1 MTKSIKSAIV
11 IGATG
16 LVGRELLKQLNQIE
30 SCEKITAIVRHE
42 DAELKFLEKVQQF
55 ILDDFLLLNDEDAN
69 GYSHAFSCLGTTL
82 KKAGSKQN
90 FYNVDYEMNAHFAD
104 LFETT
109 DTHYLLISAMG
120 ANAQSKIFY
129 NKVKGELENHIQS
142 LNLKYVSILR
152 PSLLLGER
160 QEQRTL
166 EDMTQKLYRKF
177 SHLVPNTFKYKP
189 VTAEQVAHTMVDAA
203 RTQTDKFEI
212 YDNLRIQ
219 TCK

>member
-42 DAELKFLEKVQQF
+42 DAELKSLKKVQQF

-203 RTQTDKFEI
+203 LTQTDKFEI

>member
-42 DAELKFLEKVQQF
+42 DVELKSLKKVKQF

-129 NKVKGELENHIQS
+129 NKVKGELENHIHS

-203 RTQTDKFEI
+203 LTQTDKFEI

>member
-1 MTKSIKSAIV
+1 M
-11 IGATG
+11 
-16 LVGRELLKQLNQIE
+16 
-30 SCEKITAIVRHE
+30 
-42 DAELKFLEKVQQF
+42 
-55 ILDDFLLLNDEDAN
+55 
-69 GYSHAFSCLGTTL
+69 
-82 KKAGSKQN
+82 
-90 FYNVDYEMNAHFAD
+90 
-104 LFETT
+104 
-109 DTHYLLISAMG
+109 
-120 ANAQSKIFY
+120 
-129 NKVKGELENHIQS
+129 KGELENHIQS
-142 LNLKYVSILR
+142 LNLKCVSILR

-160 QEQRTL
+160 QEQRAL

>member
-42 DAELKFLEKVQQF
+42 DAELKSLKKVQQF

-109 DTHYLLISAMG
+109 NTHYLLISAMG

-166 EDMTQKLYRKF
+166 EDMTQKLYQKF

>member
-42 DAELKFLEKVQQF
+42 DAKLKSLEKVQQF

-90 FYNVDYEMNAHFAD
+90 FYNIDYEMNAHFAD

>member
-42 DAELKFLEKVQQF
+42 DAELKSLEKVQQF

-120 ANAQSKIFY
+120 ANTQSKIFY

-203 RTQTDKFEI
+203 LTQTDKFEI

>member
-42 DAELKFLEKVQQF
+42 DVELKSLKKVQQF

-104 LFETT
+104 LFETI

-189 VTAEQVAHTMVDAA
+189 VTAEKVAHTMVDAA
-203 RTQTDKFEI
+203 LTQTDKFEI

>member
-1 MTKSIKSAIV
+1 MTKSIKSVIV
-11 IGATG
+11 VGATG

-42 DAELKFLEKVQQF
+42 DTELRSLEKVQQF
-55 ILDDFLLLNDEDAN
+55 ILDDFLLLNDEDVN

-142 LNLKYVSILR
+142 LKLKYVSILR

-166 EDMTQKLYRKF
+166 EDVTQKLYRKF

-203 RTQTDKFEI
+203 QTQTDKFEV

>member
-42 DAELKFLEKVQQF
+42 DAELKSLKKVQQF

-166 EDMTQKLYRKF
+166 EDMTQKLYQKF

-203 RTQTDKFEI
+203 LTQTDKFEI